1 MTVETSTQTL
11 LVEEVGNKTN
21 ASAENEKTVKDTH
34 LEVVLSLLSGES
46 AAVADEI
53 NKADGNA
60 TVDVENQVILLGSSD
75 SLDSEGVVE
84 KLVAGEVVQ
93 DVLLDKLD
101 TEIGVVSRLDTVT
114 NTRDELVGLA
124 HAVNEVTGA
133 ETLVEGTGE
142 FLSRDRKSTRL
153 NSSHSGESRMPS
165 SA

>member
-1 MTVETSTQTL
+1 MTVKTSTQTL
-11 LVEEVGNKTN
+11 LVEEVSNKTN

-34 LEVVLSLLSGES
+34 LEVVLSLLSRES

-60 TVDVENQVILLGSSD
+60 TVDVENQVILLGSSN

-93 DVLLDKLD
+93 DVLLDELD

-124 HAVNEVTGA
+124 HAVNKVTGA
-133 ETLVEGTGE
+133 KTLVEGTGE
-142 FLSRDRKSTRL
+142 FLSGTVKSATKAGTNRQ
-153 NSSHSGESRMPS
+153 
-165 SA
+165 